1 MNINITMLRSDQVYN
16 RIMLAPHDGKQE
28 LYRTEILGPFRG
40 KWDIQQ
46 IPFRAKTPGG
56 FDVLTL
62 NDAMYLPPLDIDE
75 SAAPQVEAISSDRFW
90 EDCEQ
95 TVRDSLAAFGRQ
107 GIELP
112 VRNYV
117 CTVLLGNPK
126 SEILR
131 LNEGY
136 TGDGGIPGYILTALT
151 PNAYTLPRIRVA
163 LAHECNHNVR
173 YQFVRWDRNVTL
185 GELIVSEGLAENFA
199 VERCG
204 EEWLGPWVG
213 KTDGKTLS
221 EIVKPAL
228 KQVLNVTGWERIA
241 PLLYGDEIASLQ
253 GFAPAGLP
261 YGAGYACGY
270 HLIRHYLRKTGESV
284 EQATLKSAD
293 EILRAAEDYW
303 DVQTMVDGA

>member
-1 MNINITMLRSDQVYN
+1 MKIKTLRSDKIYEQV
-16 RIMLAPHDGKQE
+16 LQAPLEDKRE
-28 LYRTEILGPFRG
+28 LYRSEMLGPFAE
-40 KWDIQQ
+40 KWAVQQ
-46 IPFRAKTPGG
+46 IPFRAEAQGG

-62 NDAMYLPPLDIDE
+62 NDAACLPPLAIDE
-75 SAAPQVEAISSDRFW
+75 SAASGIRAISSDLFW
-90 EDCEQ
+90 KDCEQ

-112 VRNYV
+112 VRDYLF
-117 CTVLLGNPK
+117 TVLLGNPD
-126 SEILR
+126 SEVLR

-151 PNAYTLPRIRVA
+151 PNAYTLPRIRAA

-173 YQFVRWDRNVTL
+173 YQFVHWDHRNVTL

-204 EEWLGPWVG
+204 EEWLGPWVAR
-213 KTDGKTLS
+213 TDGETLNRV
-221 EIVKPAL
+221 VKPAL
-228 KQVLNVTGWERIA
+228 RQMLHVTGWEQIA
-241 PLLYGDEIASLQ
+241 PRLYGDEIASLQ
-253 GFAPAGLP
+253 AFPPAGLP

-270 HLIRHYLRKTGESV
+270 HLIRHYLRKTGESI

-303 DVQTMVDGA
+303 DDSTKVDGA